1 MVRDVLVPNPLG
13 EIIQS
18 YRDDI
23 ITAALA
29 FFMDSHYQME
39 CVACNSQQCL
49 ILNIYFLIVCM
60 CI

>member
-1 MVRDVLVPNPLG
+1 MSLFLILWG
-13 EIIQS
+13 KS
-18 YRDDI
+18 SSLTHRDDI

-49 ILNIYFLIVCM
+49 ILNICFLIVCM